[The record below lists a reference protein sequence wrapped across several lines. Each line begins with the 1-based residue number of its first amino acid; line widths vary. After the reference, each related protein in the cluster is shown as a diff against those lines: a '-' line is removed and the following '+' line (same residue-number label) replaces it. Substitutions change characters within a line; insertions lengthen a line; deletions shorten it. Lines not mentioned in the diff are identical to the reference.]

1 MVTKSNVS
9 DGILPKTP
17 FKGSFRELLAFAAQ
31 YPAAV
36 ESAHARFYRLWTA
49 RGFNEARSLQVQ
61 RLYGNENLVASV
73 ATESFFGTERALHE
87 MRTRYLY
94 PAAMGGETS
103 KQACVQIGP
112 PSSGKSDLDNTLKSL
127 FRNAEPVPYLEKSRV
142 RDNPLNLLY
151 MIPTVAADKADAEG
165 ADDFEARVLQI
176 KIEIMDECGLRDLIT
191 LNESVTAILKQK
203 GCPRT
208 FEGIAQLPTEDFVSA
223 IVYGLGLPRG
233 TRNVVFAPEPI
244 VQDIVRGLQINPG
257 KPVEIAAYPVVS
269 FRFSSD
275 FEGSVGI
282 VDVSEVNPINFDIAE
297 WIGAENLSMIGRV
310 ESDDPRA
317 VTLNGAFNKGNRGIV
332 ILTEGLKN
340 PPEAQRILLEALQGR
355 RVRLPNP
362 LGGSVGFDGVVIINS
377 NESEYNKFV
386 NVKEN
391 EPYLDRFYR
400 IWFPYPVEKSA
411 ARRVVEKIW
420 MSSEFARSGG
430 VRIDPDVFDY
440 LAHLEILTRLED
452 HPAVPR
458 NMKVEAYDGRDLRA
472 RGMGM
477 RLTVHDLRELA
488 SAREGLQG
496 MSPRETA
503 KILNSVAAEV
513 VGKGDTVTTR
523 LLRARLREW
532 FKSNVTDEQ
541 QLERLM
547 ALISNELDEVRKK
560 TLRDIVLASLIESF
574 PAECESTWQK
584 YLDNIRAYAL
594 NASVRSSAG
603 YARGPVGGDEAF
615 MREIES
621 DPDWGV
627 TSAEAPKFRAEILAA
642 VNQYLTEKR
651 NRTVPYTC
659 HEAVQRCIQ
668 RFVLKKVRA
677 GARLFS
683 TRSARTD
690 EDRRMISDAKERLV
704 VQYGF
709 SPWSAEE
716 LLREAEENSDFLVE
730 K

>member
-1 MVTKSNVS
+1 MDKTIVTTE
-9 DGILPKTP
+9 GTLPKTP
-17 FKGSFRELLAFAAQ
+17 FKGSFRELLAFAKK

-36 ESAHARFYRLWTA
+36 ESAHARFYRLWSA
-49 RGFNEARSLQVQ
+49 KGFNEARSLQIQ
-61 RLYGNENLVASV
+61 RLYGNENLIASV
-73 ATESFFGTERALHE
+73 ATQMFYGTERALHE
-87 MRTRYLY
+87 MRTKYLY

-112 PSSGKSDLDNTLKSL
+112 PSSGKSDLDNTLKGL
-127 FRNAEPVPYLEKSRV
+127 FRDAEPVPYLDKSRV

-151 MIPTVAADKADAEG
+151 MVPTVAADKADAEG
-165 ADDFEARVLQI
+165 ADDFQARFLEI
-176 KIEIMDECGLRDLIT
+176 KIQIMEECGLRDLLE
-191 LNESVTAILKQK
+191 LNERVINILKLN

-208 FEGIAQLPTEDFVSA
+208 FEGIAQLPVEDFVSA
-223 IVYGLGLPRG
+223 IVYGLNLPKS
-233 TRNVVFAPEPI
+233 TRNVIFAPEPF
-244 VQDIVRGLQINPG
+244 VQDLVRGLKINPG
-257 KPVEIAAYPVVS
+257 HPIEIATYPIAS

-310 ESDDPRA
+310 DSDDPRS
-317 VTLNGAFNKGNRGIV
+317 VTLNGAFNKGNRGLV

-362 LGGSVGFDGVVIINS
+362 LGGSVGFDGIVIINS

-386 NVKEN
+386 SIKEN

-411 ARRVVEKIW
+411 ARSVVEKIW
-420 MSSEFARSGG
+420 QSSEFARIGG
-430 VRIDPDVFDY
+430 VHIDPDVFDY

-452 HPAVPR
+452 NDQVTR

-477 RLTVHDLRELA
+477 RITVHDLRELA

-513 VGKGDTVTTR
+513 VDKGNTVTTR
-523 LLRARLREW
+523 LLRGRLRDW

-547 ALISNELDEVRKK
+547 SLISNELDEVRKK

-574 PAECESTWQK
+574 PAECESTWQR
-584 YLDNIRAYAL
+584 YLDNIRAYAT
-594 NASVRSSAG
+594 NQSVTSRVG
-603 YARGPVGGDEAF
+603 YSRGPTGGDEAF
-615 MREIES
+615 MREVES

-651 NRTVPYTC
+651 NRNVPYTC

-668 RFVLKKVRA
+668 RFVLKKVRT

-683 TRSARTD
+683 TRNARTD
-690 EDRRMISDAKERLV
+690 EDRRMIGDAKERLV
-704 VQYGF
+704 KQYGF
-709 SPWSAEE
+709 SHWSAEE